1 MSERRPG
8 SRKQDGDP
16 QDASHEQGATLIAA
30 VLLIAVLALAAAAIL
45 SYVSQS
51 YQSAAFDRHRTQAL
65 YNARMGV
72 DAAAALIVKD
82 ANAVNLRSDSAHSRL
97 QAAVE
102 GDLAELELKA
112 PPFADVVTVG
122 RPVGGAMSVTLQA
135 TGVSGHGAVTLT
147 ESGRIQLPASGTGGG
162 ARQVASLTIVSHL
175 KDISSLS
182 VSNTGATPVSA
193 TGENDGGS
201 ITVNGASAV
210 VSRFSRLNVVSAVY
224 SNSQVIPP
232 DTATAWIQGDHDT
245 VAGSAARTVVI
256 TGTGDTL
263 RLLSART
270 IVVTGSGAA
279 VDSHGIGTVLLLGN
293 NDSLNGPITCGGIVT
308 GNGDVLSGSPVYGN
322 SGNENSGKQNSNDGN
337 SSKSSGKGSSGEDR
351 SKKMPYIKGPLV
363 VTGNNVVIGSPQWPV
378 RIHGELVLAG
388 NGFTLYG
395 DVSNSHKKAVAV
407 LATGQNEMIHGSVY
421 GNIVENNSDLT
432 VTGPVQGAT
441 TPFPGGQSVTVAG
454 HCLGAISL
462 NFAAATHFARLAL
475 NFSSAYL
482 TG

>member
-1 MSERRPG
+1 MTRGEARRVSERRPG
-8 SRKQDGDP
+8 SRKPDGDP
-16 QDASHEQGATLIAA
+16 QGAFQEQGATLIAV
-30 VLLIAVLALAAAAIL
+30 VLLIAVLAFAAAAIL

-72 DAAAALIVKD
+72 DAAAALIVND
-82 ANAVNLRSDSAHSRL
+82 ANAINLQSDAADSRL

-112 PPFADVVTVG
+112 PPFADVVKMG
-122 RPVGGAMSVTLQA
+122 RLVAGAIPITLQA

-147 ESGRIQLPASGTGGG
+147 ESGHIQLPTSGTGGG
-162 ARQVASLTIVSHL
+162 VGQVASLAMASNL
-175 KDISSLS
+175 KDIGAMS

-193 TGENDGGS
+193 TGKKGGGS

-210 VSRFSRLNVVSAVY
+210 VSGFSRLNVVSAVY

-232 DTATAWIQGDHDT
+232 DTATAWIKGSLDS
-245 VAGSAARTVVI
+245 VAGVATRTAVI
-256 TGTGDTL
+256 TGTNDTL

-270 IVVTGSGAA
+270 IVVTGSGAT
-279 VDSHGIGTVLLLGN
+279 VDTLGTGTALLLGT
-293 NDSLNGPITCGGIVT
+293 NDSLNGSITCGGV
-308 GNGDVLSGSPVYGN
+308 VAGN
-322 SGNENSGKQNSNDGN
+322 SDALAGPDI
-337 SSKSSGKGSSGEDR
+337 R
-351 SKKMPYIKGPLV
+351 GPLV
-363 VTGNNVVIGSPQWPV
+363 VTGNNVVIGSPQRSV

-388 NGFTLYG
+388 NGITLYG
-395 DVSNSHKKAVAV
+395 DVSNPHKKAVAV
-407 LATGQNEMIHGSVY
+407 LATGQNEMIHGSVH

-432 VTGPVQGAT
+432 VTGPVQGTT
-441 TPFPGGQSVTVAG
+441 TPFSGGQSVTVAG
-454 HCLGAISL
+454 HCLGAITL
-462 NFAAATHFARLAL
+462 NFAATTHFARLAL